1 VGWLCLKLYGWA
13 KGMYGW
19 IVYHGWNKC
28 TKCICIPRVL
38 HGKGVLI
45 YLSYIR
51 YMKVEGIIRN
61 RKYRLSP

>member
-1 VGWLCLKLYGWA
+1 MGWLYLKLYGWA
-13 KGMYGW
+13 KCMYGRV
-19 IVYHGWNKC
+19 VYYGWDEC

-38 HGKGVLI
+38 HGEGVLI

-51 YMKVEGIIRN
+51 DMRVEGIIRN